1 MCGIREA
8 TCSTFETSPELFAYS
23 ADSGPLI
30 PKEVGRLFRLKAA
43 TYSDPFRPPCRSE
56 ATLGFLIL
64 TDSSVVVKFLFLS
77 HRSSFELNSVSI
89 VNQPVHDGVGDGWVS
104 DMIMPMISGKLA
116 SDEGGGATR
125 SVFDHFQ

>member
-1 MCGIREA
+1 
-8 TCSTFETSPELFAYS
+8 
-23 ADSGPLI
+23 
-30 PKEVGRLFRLKAA
+30 LKAA

-64 TDSSVVVKFLFLS
+64 TDSSVPVKFLFLS

-89 VNQPVHDGVGDGWVS
+89 VNQPVHDGVGDGWVP
-104 DMIMPMISGKLA
+104 DMIMPMINRELTGNQ
-116 SDEGGGATR
+116 GGFATR